1 MGFFDSLFGK
11 TKKQPTSVSDK
22 TLHGEVMQSDIP
34 VILDIWGSNCPAC
47 DQLAPVMMQLAGKYD
62 GKVKVC
68 KVKVDE
74 NQELSTTYQIRS
86 IPALLAFK
94 EGKLVVLKMRDII
107 NGVSCLVAYVNTGNT
122 SPSLECYA
130 SLQSA
135 KGGMV
140 QNSHLR
146 EGDLIARKIVD
157 ESNNKE
163 CLITY
168 VSTEGTSPHIHCSDL
183 SGATAAAAPPPPARP
198 PMR

>member
-1 MGFFDSLFGK
+1 MKNSTG
-11 TKKQPTSVSDK
+11 
-22 TLHGEVMQSDIP
+22 LH
-34 VILDIWGSNCPAC
+34 
-47 DQLAPVMMQLAGKYD
+47 
-62 GKVKVC
+62 
-68 KVKVDE
+68 
-74 NQELSTTYQIRS
+74 
-86 IPALLAFK
+86 
-94 EGKLVVLKMRDII
+94 
-107 NGVSCLVAYVNTGNT
+107 TGNT

-168 VSTEGTSPHIHCSDL
+168 VSTEGTSPHIYCAETRSAQKPAAQGW
-183 SGATAAAAPPPPARP
+183 SQKATTPPPPAPVFPTKPGR
-198 PMR
+198 